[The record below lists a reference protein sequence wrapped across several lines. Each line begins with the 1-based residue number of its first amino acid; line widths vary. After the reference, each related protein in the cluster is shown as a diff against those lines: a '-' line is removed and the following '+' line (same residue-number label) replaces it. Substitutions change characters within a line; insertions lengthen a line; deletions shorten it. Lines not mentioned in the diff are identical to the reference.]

1 MKCFLKSPKDHMRQD
16 AMGLKTLRNM
26 VYFMGVPI
34 EDKANKVNLEHE
46 VHNLVLQ
53 KIYLKTLRIFVYFM
67 GMPIVSEANKV
78 IDK

>member
-1 MKCFLKSPKDHMRQD
+1 
-16 AMGLKTLRNM
+16 M
-26 VYFMGVPI
+26 VYFMGVSI

>member
-1 MKCFLKSPKDHMRQD
+1 MKSIDRCYR
-16 AMGLKTLRNM
+16 
-26 VYFMGVPI
+26 
-34 EDKANKVNLEHE
+34 
-46 VHNLVLQ
+46 

>member
-1 MKCFLKSPKDHMRQD
+1 MKSIGR
-16 AMGLKTLRNM
+16 GYR
-26 VYFMGVPI
+26 
-34 EDKANKVNLEHE
+34 
-46 VHNLVLQ
+46 

>member
-1 MKCFLKSPKDHMRQD
+1 
-16 AMGLKTLRNM
+16 M
-26 VYFMGVPI
+26 VYFIGVPI
-34 EDKANKVNLEHE
+34 EDEANKVNLEHE